1 MVAIWAV
8 FCIAAFLLV
17 HRVEAHF
24 HVVEIAAPLLLSLA
38 AALSSVPISQKSL
51 ADHGVAERTLWDT
64 IALWCYSVG

>member
-38 AALSSVPISQKSL
+38 AALSFVPISQKSL
-51 ADHGVAERTLWDT
+51 ADHGVAERTLWNT
-64 IALWCYSVG
+64 IVALLP